1 MTTTALISG
10 ILFVILFLL
19 GIVVVQK
26 RRKERRALVEE
37 EEPDISPGLTGQMVV
52 DALESLD
59 YFKYTDP
66 GQLDLLKKE
75 IVETYDQHKVLA
87 TINSLKPPFEP
98 WCRRLYFCDG
108 EILFEMDGIVE
119 YLTDVTST
127 FEKLGIPLAWSDE
140 YFSRDAKEHTI
151 VVNGKKYIAFKGDPR
166 DTATWNGATKNFVE
180 LLNDQL
186 LLHHSDERVYP
197 ILGGNDGRIVFL
209 TQPQYDFIYRHFD
222 KRERPKQLALWWK
235 VNAG

>member
-1 MTTTALISG
+1 MTTTALISA
-10 ILFVILFLL
+10 ILLVTIVLLVIV
-19 GIVVVQK
+19 IVQK
-26 RRKERRALVEE
+26 RRKRRMALAGDEQ
-37 EEPDISPGLTGQMVV
+37 DNSPALTGQMVV
-52 DALESLD
+52 DTLESLD
-59 YFKYTDP
+59 YFKFTEP

-75 IVETYDQHKVLA
+75 IRETYDQHKALA
-87 TINSLKPPFEP
+87 TINSLKPPLEP

-108 EILFEMDGIVE
+108 EILFELGGLVE

-140 YFSRDAKEHTI
+140 YFSRDAREHTI

-166 DTATWNGATKNFVE
+166 HSSAWSRATKLFVE

-197 ILGGNDGRIVFL
+197 ILGGNEGRIVFL

-222 KRERPKQLALWWK
+222 KRERPKLLSLWWK
-235 VNAG
+235 ENAG